1 MLAPHTPVSLL
12 ISGLALGAGPLLNL
26 LLHHFHVYEWFLGP
40 EGQLSGSLLDE
51 PPTHDNIP
59 EVRPPIHLT
68 LLKSPPPQPPT
79 FKRPLVLPDMA
90 VVCADCAGSAG

>member
-1 MLAPHTPVSLL
+1 MLAPLTLPLPSFPP
-12 ISGLALGAGPLLNL
+12 GLALGAGPLLNL

-59 EVRPPIHLT
+59 EVRPLNPVNST
-68 LLKSPPPQPPT
+68 
-79 FKRPLVLPDMA
+79 
-90 VVCADCAGSAG
+90 